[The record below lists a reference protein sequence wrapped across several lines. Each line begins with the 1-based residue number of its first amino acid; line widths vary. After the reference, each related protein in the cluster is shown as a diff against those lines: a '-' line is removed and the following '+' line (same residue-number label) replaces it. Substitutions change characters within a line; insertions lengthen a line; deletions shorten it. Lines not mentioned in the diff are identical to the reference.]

1 MQLVRLIR
9 ATVSSKHIFS
19 TLASMNYNDEKE
31 LLLLEQKLYSGY
43 ELEKTEVE
51 ALLNLPDPE
60 ALYDLAHRVTEHF
73 RQREFDTC
81 SILSA
86 KVGNCPEDCKW
97 CAQSAHYN
105 THIQTHPLVSLP
117 SALAYA
123 HKLTQQGVARYS
135 LVASGRR
142 LTDKEVD
149 TLAVIYERIH
159 SAHPKLRLCASFGL
173 LTEKQ
178 LTVLRAAGVSTYH
191 CNLESAPSFFPTL
204 CTTHTQAQKE
214 DTIRAARRV
223 GMQICC
229 GGIIGMGE
237 SQEQRI
243 EFAFYLRSM
252 GSLSIPINFLQPIVG
267 TPLEHACPLTE
278 EEILTT
284 IALFRLVNPRA
295 YLRFSGGRMQLSEAG
310 QRKAIYIGINAAITG
325 DFLTTTGQTVANDMQ
340 MLAECRKE
348 NSARDWE

>member
-1 MQLVRLIR
+1 MV
-9 ATVSSKHIFS
+9 TSKHIFS

-60 ALYDLAHRVTEHF
+60 ALYDLAHRATEHF
-73 RQREFDTC
+73 MGHSFDTC

-105 THIQTHPLVSLP
+105 TQIERQPLVELP
-117 SALAYA
+117 KALAYA
-123 HKLTQQGVARYS
+123 RKLVEQGVRRYS

-142 LTDKEVD
+142 LTTEEVD
-149 TLAVIYERIH
+149 ALAVIYKSIH
-159 SAHPKLRLCASFGL
+159 AACPTLRLCASLGL
-173 LTEKQ
+173 LTESQ
-178 LTVLRAAGVSTYH
+178 LAVLHKAGVSTYH
-191 CNLESAPSFFPTL
+191 CNLESAPSFFPML

-214 DTIRAARRV
+214 ETIRAARRV

-237 SQEQRI
+237 TQAQRI
-243 EFAFYLRSM
+243 EFAFYLRSI
-252 GSLSIPINFLQPIVG
+252 GSLSIPINILQPIKG
-267 TPLEHACPLTE
+267 TPLEATPPLSE
-278 EEILTT
+278 KEILKT
-284 IALFRLVNPRA
+284 IALFRLSNPRA
-295 YLRFSGGRMQLSEAG
+295 YLRFSGGRMQLSATA

>member
-1 MQLVRLIR
+1 MN
-9 ATVSSKHIFS
+9 SYKDPNP
-19 TLASMNYNDEKE
+19 LA
-31 LLLLEQKLYSGY
+31 LLEQKLYSGQH
-43 ELEKTEVE
+43 LERSEVE
-51 ALLNLPDPE
+51 TLLTTPDK
-60 ALYDLAHRVTEHF
+60 ASLYELAHRVTEHF
-73 RQREFDTC
+73 MGHTFDTC

-105 THIQTHPLVSLP
+105 TRIERQPLVELP
-117 SALAYA
+117 KALAYA
-123 HKLTQQGVARYS
+123 RKLVEQGVRRYS

-142 LTDKEVD
+142 LTTEEVD
-149 TLAVIYERIH
+149 ALAVIYKNIH
-159 SAHPKLRLCASFGL
+159 AACPTLRLCASLGL
-173 LTEKQ
+173 LTESQ
-178 LTVLRAAGVSTYH
+178 LTVLHEAGVSTYH

-214 DTIRAARRV
+214 DTIRAARRA

-243 EFAFYLRSM
+243 EFAFYLRSTD
-252 GSLSIPINFLQPIVG
+252 SLSIPINFLQPIVG

-295 YLRFSGGRMQLSEAG
+295 YLRFSGGRMQLSEVG

>member
-1 MQLVRLIR
+1 
-9 ATVSSKHIFS
+9 
-19 TLASMNYNDEKE
+19 MNSCESQN
-31 LLLLEQKLYSGY
+31 LLSLSEQKLYAGHNLEQPEVTKLLTAPDKEPLY
-43 ELEKTEVE
+43 E
-51 ALLNLPDPE
+51 
-60 ALYDLAHRVTEHF
+60 LAHRVTEHF
-73 RQREFDTC
+73 TGRIFDTC

-123 HKLTQQGVARYS
+123 DKLTQQGVARYS

-149 TLAVIYERIH
+149 TLAIIYARIH
-159 SAHPKLRLCASFGL
+159 ESHPQLRLCASFGL

-178 LTVLRAAGVSTYH
+178 LAVLYAAGVSTYH

-214 DTIRAARRV
+214 ETIRAARRV

-243 EFAFYLRSM
+243 EFAFYLRTI
-252 GSLSIPINFLQPIVG
+252 GSLSIPINFLQPIAG
-267 TPLEHACPLTE
+267 TPLEHAQPLTE

-284 IALFRLVNPRA
+284 IALFRFVNPRS

-310 QRKAIYIGINAAITG
+310 QRKAIYLGINAAITG
-325 DFLTTTGQTVANDMQ
+325 DFLTTTGQTVARDMQ
-340 MLAECRKE
+340 ILAECGKE

>member
-1 MQLVRLIR
+1 M
-9 ATVSSKHIFS
+9 
-19 TLASMNYNDEKE
+19 
-31 LLLLEQKLYSGY
+31 
-43 ELEKTEVE
+43 
-51 ALLNLPDPE
+51 
-60 ALYDLAHRVTEHF
+60 
-73 RQREFDTC
+73 
-81 SILSA
+81 
-86 KVGNCPEDCKW
+86 
-97 CAQSAHYN
+97 
-105 THIQTHPLVSLP
+105 
-117 SALAYA
+117 
-123 HKLTQQGVARYS
+123 
-135 LVASGRR
+135 VASGRR

-340 MLAECRKE
+340 MLAECGKE

>member
-1 MQLVRLIR
+1 MN
-9 ATVSSKHIFS
+9 SYKDPNP
-19 TLASMNYNDEKE
+19 LA
-31 LLLLEQKLYSGY
+31 LLEQKLYSGQH
-43 ELEKTEVE
+43 LERSEVE
-51 ALLNLPDPE
+51 TLLTTPDK
-60 ALYDLAHRVTEHF
+60 ASLYELAHRVTEHF
-73 RQREFDTC
+73 MGHTFDTC

-105 THIQTHPLVSLP
+105 TQIECQPLVELP
-117 SALAYA
+117 KALVYA

-149 TLAVIYERIH
+149 TLAVIYDRIRA
-159 SAHPKLRLCASFGL
+159 AHPQLRLCASFGL

-178 LTVLRAAGVSTYH
+178 LAVLRAAGVSTYH
-191 CNLESAPSFFPTL
+191 CNLESAPSFFPIL

-214 DTIRAARRV
+214 ETIRAARRV

-237 SQEQRI
+237 TQAQRI
-243 EFAFYLRSM
+243 EFAFYLRSI
-252 GSLSIPINFLQPIVG
+252 GSLSIPINILQPIVG
-267 TPLEHACPLTE
+267 TPLEHTCPPTE

-295 YLRFSGGRMQLSEAG
+295 YLRFSGGRMQLSEAR

-340 MLAECRKE
+340 LIAECGKE

>member
-1 MQLVRLIR
+1 
-9 ATVSSKHIFS
+9 
-19 TLASMNYNDEKE
+19 
-31 LLLLEQKLYSGY
+31 
-43 ELEKTEVE
+43 
-51 ALLNLPDPE
+51 
-60 ALYDLAHRVTEHF
+60 
-73 RQREFDTC
+73 
-81 SILSA
+81 
-86 KVGNCPEDCKW
+86 
-97 CAQSAHYN
+97 
-105 THIQTHPLVSLP
+105 
-117 SALAYA
+117 
-123 HKLTQQGVARYS
+123 
-135 LVASGRR
+135 
-142 LTDKEVD
+142 
-149 TLAVIYERIH
+149 
-159 SAHPKLRLCASFGL
+159 
-173 LTEKQ
+173 
-178 LTVLRAAGVSTYH
+178 
-191 CNLESAPSFFPTL
+191 
-204 CTTHTQAQKE
+204 
-214 DTIRAARRV
+214 
-223 GMQICC
+223 
-229 GGIIGMGE
+229 MGE

>member
-1 MQLVRLIR
+1 MN
-9 ATVSSKHIFS
+9 SYKDPNP
-19 TLASMNYNDEKE
+19 LA
-31 LLLLEQKLYSGY
+31 LLEQKLYSGQH
-43 ELEKTEVE
+43 LERSEVE
-51 ALLNLPDPE
+51 TLLTTPDK
-60 ALYDLAHRVTEHF
+60 ASLYELAHRVTEHF
-73 RQREFDTC
+73 MGHTFDTC

-86 KVGNCPEDCKW
+86 KVGNCSEDCKW

-105 THIQTHPLVSLP
+105 TRIERQPLVELP
-117 SALAYA
+117 KALAYA
-123 HKLTQQGVARYS
+123 RKLVEQGVRRYS

-142 LTDKEVD
+142 LTTEEVD
-149 TLAVIYERIH
+149 ALAVIYKNIH
-159 SAHPKLRLCASFGL
+159 AACSTLRLCASLGL
-173 LTEKQ
+173 LTESQ
-178 LTVLRAAGVSTYH
+178 LTVLHEAGVSTYH
-191 CNLESAPSFFPTL
+191 CNLESAPSFFPIL

-214 DTIRAARRV
+214 ETIRAARRV

>member
-1 MQLVRLIR
+1 MN
-9 ATVSSKHIFS
+9 SYKDPNP
-19 TLASMNYNDEKE
+19 LA
-31 LLLLEQKLYSGY
+31 LLEQKLYSGQH
-43 ELEKTEVE
+43 LERSEVE
-51 ALLNLPDPE
+51 TLLTTPDK
-60 ALYDLAHRVTEHF
+60 ASLYELAHRVTEHF
-73 RQREFDTC
+73 MGHTFDTC

-105 THIQTHPLVSLP
+105 TRIERQPLVELP
-117 SALAYA
+117 KALAYA
-123 HKLTQQGVARYS
+123 RKLVEQGVRRYS

-142 LTDKEVD
+142 LTTEEVD
-149 TLAVIYERIH
+149 ALAVIYKNIH
-159 SAHPKLRLCASFGL
+159 AACPTLRLCASLGL
-173 LTEKQ
+173 LTESQ
-178 LTVLRAAGVSTYH
+178 LTVLHEAGVSTYH

-340 MLAECRKE
+340 LIAEYGKE

>member
-9 ATVSSKHIFS
+9 ATVSPKHIFS
-19 TLASMNYNDEKE
+19 TLASMNYNDEKG

-73 RQREFDTC
+73 MGHTFDTC
-81 SILSA
+81 SVLSA
-86 KVGNCPEDCKW
+86 KVGNCSEDCKW

-105 THIQTHPLVSLP
+105 TRIERQPLVELP
-117 SALAYA
+117 KALAYA
-123 HKLTQQGVARYS
+123 RKLVEQGVRRYS

-142 LTDKEVD
+142 LTTEEVD
-149 TLAVIYERIH
+149 ALAVIYKNIH
-159 SAHPKLRLCASFGL
+159 AACPTLRLCASLGL
-173 LTEKQ
+173 LTESQ
-178 LTVLRAAGVSTYH
+178 LTVLHEAGVSTYH
-191 CNLESAPSFFPTL
+191 CNLESAPSFFPIL

-214 DTIRAARRV
+214 ETIRAARRV

-237 SQEQRI
+237 TQAQRI
-243 EFAFYLRSM
+243 EFAFYLRSI
-252 GSLSIPINFLQPIVG
+252 GSLSIPINILQPIVG